1 MSYNY
6 NCHSFDEAA
15 LSNVNS
21 PMLIDNNSIFNG
33 RMKINANQ
41 NSSELREVN
50 QFQHAVQFKPN
61 TSGSMKANE
70 NSDLGVN
77 DKKLNFSEKL
87 KVLLKYGGNKNDKM
101 DSSDPYAFSDIDQQ
115 FTLPVNQPLNN
126 MNSFIK
132 KNVPPNLKLNNVP
145 TQKSITIPKSVIPK
159 LTGNHLGGKEDCN
172 SESKKI
178 FSNMKVAKIA
188 VPVYPNSN
196 STVTNTN
203 QAMVKMQHTPPAD
216 KLKTPS
222 PRISKPSSAQLPFN
236 NKPLVNR
243 TGGKPCMTDLKSP
256 TTLSNLLKLSK
267 NLTGKP
273 QSFGISQVK
282 HPIVNKNDRKSENK
296 KTNFLKSKS
305 TFNQLHKTAS
315 LNRSGGKPK
324 RTALGKSVSLDSG
337 MPFTSNL
344 SNKNFQKKSLLEES
358 LLGNYLT
365 HYLTKD

>member
-6 NCHSFDEAA
+6 NCNSFDGAA
-15 LSNVNS
+15 LNNVNS
-21 PMLIDNNSIFNG
+21 PILIDNNPIFNG
-33 RMKINANQ
+33 RMKINTNQ
-41 NSSELREVN
+41 NSTELREVN
-50 QFQHAVQFKPN
+50 QFQQPIQLKQNA
-61 TSGSMKANE
+61 SGSLKVNA
-70 NSDLGVN
+70 NSDHGIN

-87 KVLLKYGGNKNDKM
+87 KVLLKYGGNKNDKV

-115 FTLPVNQPLNN
+115 FTLPVNKPLTN

-132 KNVPPNLKLNNVP
+132 KNIPPNMKLNNVP

-172 SESKKI
+172 SESKNN

-188 VPVYPNSN
+188 VPVYPNLN

-203 QAMVKMQHTPPAD
+203 QAMLKMHQTPPAE
-216 KLKTPS
+216 KLKTQS
-222 PRISKPSSAQLPFN
+222 PRISKPSSAQLPLN
-236 NKPLVNR
+236 NKPLVNKS
-243 TGGKPCMTDLKSP
+243 GGKPCLTDLKSP

-282 HPIVNKNDRKSENK
+282 HPIVNKNDKKTENR

-305 TFNQLHKTAS
+305 TLNQFNKTAS
-315 LNRSGGKPK
+315 LNRSGGKPR
-324 RTALGKSVSLDSG
+324 RTALGKSVSLDSA

-344 SNKNFQKKSLLEES
+344 TNKNFHKKSLLEES
-358 LLGNYLT
+358 LLGKYQT
-365 HYLTKD
+365 IITSKY